1 MPNDRAPYS
10 RVYHAIV
17 DDPKFA
23 AVYDDDR
30 RLATWLRLL
39 IVAEQAHPA
48 SAYIPTGTNRA
59 AVTSLVDAGLIDLG
73 SGSRFR
79 IHGLDAERERRSE
92 PGRIGAVARWSDS
105 ERNANAMRTHT
116 SRIASPK
123 HAAMPDET
131 SIDETSRD
139 EQDARTEHGP
149 DPWDDP
155 EGEAVA
161 WLAKHGCALL
171 PSSGYY
177 RHLVVMVEHHGVNA
191 VVGMFD
197 RLATAGTH
205 EGDVKGY
212 IFGARDALDAKTR
225 PKLGDL
231 AKEERTEEIDA
242 AHHRRLAATQRNL
255 AELRGETA

>member
-1 MPNDRAPYS
+1 MSERPYS
-10 RVYHAIV
+10 RHYHDLIDDAKFLEVYP
-17 DDPKFA
+17 DDHH
-23 AVYDDDR
+23 Y
-30 RLATWLRLL
+30 ATWSRLL
-39 IVAEQAHPA
+39 MVADQAWPSSAHLPSTARKA
-48 SAYIPTGTNRA
+48 SVAKFVEVG
-59 AVTSLVDAGLIDLG
+59 LVDVLPNG
-73 SGSRFR
+73 RFR
-79 IHGLDAERERRSE
+79 LHGLEAERQRRSE
-92 PGRIGAVARWSDS
+92 VGRAGG
-105 ERNANAMRTHT
+105 
-116 SRIASPK
+116 IASGRSRVAGTPVEQTFNERSTFVQRASNLEEK
-123 HAAMPDET
+123 RRE
-131 SIDETSRD
+131 ETSRD

-231 AKEERTEEIDA
+231 AKEERTEEIDRSN
-242 AHHRRLAATQRNL
+242 RRSLERTQAYL

>member
-1 MPNDRAPYS
+1 MPERPYS
-10 RVYHAIV
+10 RIYHSV
-17 DDPKFA
+17 EDDPKFST
-23 AVYDDDR
+23 VFDDDR
-30 RLATWLRLL
+30 LFATWVRLL
-39 IVAEQAHPA
+39 IEADKAHPSTA
-48 SAYIPTGTNRA
+48 HVPEGTSRSAVRA
-59 AVTSLVDAGLIDLG
+59 LSDLG
-73 SGSRFR
+73 IVDLGTGSRYR
-79 IHGLDAERERRSE
+79 IHGLDAERAARSDAARVGGLAS
-92 PGRIGAVARWSDS
+92 GRSRSVEQSLNGRSTTL
-105 ERNANAMRTHT
+105 RTKT
-116 SRIASPK
+116 NL
-123 HAAMPDET
+123 DET
-131 SIDETSRD
+131 SKDETSKD
-139 EQDARTEHGP
+139 EWTRAEHGP

-231 AKEERTEEIDA
+231 AKEERTEEIDRSN
-242 AHHRRLAATQRNL
+242 RRSLERTQAYL